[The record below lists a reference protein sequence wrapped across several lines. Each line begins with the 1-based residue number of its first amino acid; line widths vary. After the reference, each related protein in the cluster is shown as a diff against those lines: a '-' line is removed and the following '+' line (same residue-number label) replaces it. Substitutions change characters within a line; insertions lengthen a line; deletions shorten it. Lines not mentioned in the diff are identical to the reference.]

1 MKIKKR
7 GSLRKLKGFT
17 LIEVLIVVVIIGV
30 LAALVI
36 PRFMAAPNKAIV
48 AEANMT
54 LGALGR
60 AQQKLVDAAET
71 PVTNDPLEAED
82 WAELNM
88 QVPLNPKFQYACTA
102 SDCTATRIGAPAD
115 KATYNFLTSNW
126 SCTGAYAPVAS
137 GGCGT

>member
-1 MKIKKR
+1 MLSGIGGRSKR
-7 GSLRKLKGFT
+7 DKGFT

-30 LAALVI
+30 LAALII
-36 PRFMAAPNKAIV
+36 PRFVAAPDKAIV

-60 AQQKLVDAAET
+60 AQQKLLDSVDP
-71 PVTNDPLEAED
+71 PVVGSPLAAED

-88 QVPLNPKFQYACTA
+88 QVPVNPKFQYGCTA
-102 SDCTATRIGAPAD
+102 TDCTATRIGEPANT
-115 KATYNFLTSNW
+115 ATYDFTTYTW
-126 SCTGAYAPVAS
+126 SCTGDYAPVTS